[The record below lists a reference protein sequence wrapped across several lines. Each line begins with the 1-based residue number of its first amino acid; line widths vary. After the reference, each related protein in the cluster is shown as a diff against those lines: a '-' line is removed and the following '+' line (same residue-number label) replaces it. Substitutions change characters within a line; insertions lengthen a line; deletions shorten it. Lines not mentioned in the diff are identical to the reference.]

1 MALIKCPECGKEVS
15 DKAAACIHCG
25 CPIQKVHTEQQY
37 APPTQEVYEE
47 DSATVGMVQR
57 DKLLVITLSA
67 ISMVCLHCPVWS

>member
-37 APPTQEVYEE
+37 APPKQEVYEE
-47 DSATVGMVQR
+47 NSATVGMAKR
-57 DKLLVITLSA
+57 DKLLVIVLPA
-67 ISMVCLHCPVWS
+67 ISILNP